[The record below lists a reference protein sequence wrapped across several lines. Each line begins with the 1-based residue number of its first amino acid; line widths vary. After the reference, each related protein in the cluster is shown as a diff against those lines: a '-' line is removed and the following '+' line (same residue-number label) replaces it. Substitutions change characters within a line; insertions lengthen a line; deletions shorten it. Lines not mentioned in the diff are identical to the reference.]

1 MEAVL
6 AAARSEK
13 PSARI
18 NLPGGKELVRRYDIL
33 TVTTPE
39 SIPEPVPLPCPG
51 KISWGDYEISAEFGT
66 VDHSSVSCF
75 SVCPQGPITV
85 RSRQSGDVITLSGG
99 TKPLKKLL
107 IDRKIPAFL
116 RDRIPVLSDDLGVLA
131 VAGIGGSLPRMG
143 GGVVLR
149 FEKKK

>member
-1 MEAVL
+1 MPDICEAHVEAVL

-13 PSARI
+13 PSARV

-75 SVCPQGPITV
+75 SGLPARADHRPQPAKRRRYYALRRYEAAEKTV
-85 RSRQSGDVITLSGG
+85 D
-99 TKPLKKLL
+99 
-107 IDRKIPAFL
+107 
-116 RDRIPVLSDDLGVLA
+116 
-131 VAGIGGSLPRMG
+131 
-143 GGVVLR
+143 
-149 FEKKK
+149 